1 MREYNRQINSNHEA
15 TLAYDLFGYL
25 KITNIFTRSEIKE
38 INNVYDQFH
47 QDIKKIQIP
56 NEEAR
61 IPPSGSLLENNPKL
75 IESIF
80 SKPELMNILKQVAG
94 QDVQFA
100 GSDSVHV
107 YNDSIGI
114 HRDTFYQ
121 FDFPKILIFLSDSS
135 TNIRFRDSLEKQ
147 HGGNF
152 LVLPGS
158 HVINDLYTS
167 RSSRL
172 CHWPYTK
179 SEQFS
184 KITPTFTFGEG
195 KRTSTNID
203 EKQLIQCMQNK
214 DKYHAFSKIQ
224 FKKGDVVIFSTRALH
239 ALYPLF
245 QDDLHYSRKYS
256 PLKLLGI
263 LFIEGYSKQH
273 DEPLEE
279 ALTRGV
285 DNKELIN
292 YISTVYNLR
301 LYNTITDHGK
311 EAKQAI
317 TNVSGRA
324 MGLNRMINQLN
335 NPKSKKEVF
344 KTNLIHDFY
353 SSNASEIDKAAGTSK
368 ETIDGFFLKFN
379 KQAEESLDIEMKHV
393 RRELFESVQVTSSS
407 KDNVIDEK
415 EWQGIAKYL
424 PMINNE
430 RIYLFYKMVAKLFP
444 ARKH

>member
-393 RRELFESVQVTSSS
+393 RREVFESVQVTSSS